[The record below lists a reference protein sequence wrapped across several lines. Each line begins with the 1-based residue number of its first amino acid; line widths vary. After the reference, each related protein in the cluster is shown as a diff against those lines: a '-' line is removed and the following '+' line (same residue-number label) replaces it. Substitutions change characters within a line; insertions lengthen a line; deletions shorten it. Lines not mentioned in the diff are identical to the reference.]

1 MKTQTEKLEKQE
13 KPRDLFCV
21 ASDAFRVFA
30 RHSSIALG
38 SAWAFAGAAL
48 VILVWVLTGPMFH
61 FSDTW
66 QLVINT
72 ATTIVT
78 FLMVFIIQN
87 SQNRDSHAVQI
98 KLDELIRATTQAHN
112 SLLDLEE
119 LTEADLEKF
128 RKHYCRLAQHARKHG
143 FDSGEML
150 AELEAEE
157 KALEL
162 KRRKEERV
170 RRRKDAQ
177 RQSHKETEK
186 V

>member
-1 MKTQTEKLEKQE
+1 MKSRNGFDAQFA
-13 KPRDLFCV
+13 RFASRV
-21 ASDAFRVFA
+21 AS
-30 RHSSIALG
+30 
-38 SAWAFAGAAL
+38 WAGRPTSVAGAIIIV
-48 VILVWVLTGPMFH
+48 VIWAVSGPFFG
-61 FSDTW
+61 FSDFW
-66 QLVINT
+66 QLTINT
-72 ATTIVT
+72 GTTIVT

-87 SQNRDSHAVQI
+87 SQNRDSRAVQI

-170 RRRKDAQ
+170 RRRKMLSGNLTKRPRKSRVCLQLGD
-177 RQSHKETEK
+177 
-186 V
+186 

>member
-1 MKTQTEKLEKQE
+1 MRSRTGFEGQFA
-13 KPRDLFCV
+13 RFASRV
-21 ASDAFRVFA
+21 ASWAGRP
-30 RHSSIALG
+30 IAV
-38 SAWAFAGAAL
+38 AGA
-48 VILVWVLTGPMFH
+48 IGIVLIWAVSGPF
-61 FSDTW
+61 FGFGDFW
-66 QLVINT
+66 QLTINT
-72 ATTIVT
+72 GTTIVT

-87 SQNRDSHAVQI
+87 SQNRDSRAVQI
-98 KLDELIRATTQAHN
+98 KLDELIRATSQAHN